1 MNIDFQ
7 TYEKELQTTY
17 IYNPIDISIG
27 FYALCSY
34 QPQAW
39 EYVFQCIRKYYPD
52 APIVL
57 FNDGIEQYDYTDIA
71 AHYKCI
77 YIRKVNNICLLWN
90 DIGDAYEFLDRTKEA
105 CDILKKLSVE
115 WIIHLHPDVIC
126 QHKICYHPRAALC
139 GVSAGSITGI
149 SNNNFNNSNEWKKIE
164 KYIRQYQPEVEINGW
179 GWCGGSIMNIDIFF
193 KVYDNFNHDVLTHDN
208 LTHDKLNN
216 KFRLED
222 LRDIYAESVR
232 YEDTMM
238 PIIFTLCGYPYR
250 IWKDNP
256 EYHRHKS
263 ITGAF
268 LHGYKE
274 HYDFKKHNISLE
286 DFNKMRIAQGYKQD
300 K

>member
-7 TYEKELQTTY
+7 TYEKELQTPY
-17 IYNPIDISIG
+17 IHNPIDFSIG

-34 QPQAW
+34 QQQAR

-57 FNDGIEQYDYTDIA
+57 FNDGIEQYDYTEMA

-77 YIRKVNNICLLWN
+77 YIRKANNICLLWN
-90 DIGDAYEFLDRTKEA
+90 DIADAYEFLDRTKEA
-105 CDILKKLSVE
+105 CDILKNLSIE

-126 QHKICYHPRAALC
+126 QNKICYHPRAALC

-179 GWCGGSIMNIDIFF
+179 GWCG
-193 KVYDNFNHDVLTHDN
+193 NHNVLNHND

-274 HYDFKKHNISLE
+274 HYDFKKQNISLE
-286 DFNKMRIAQGYKQD
+286 DFNKMRIMQGYK
-300 K
+300 

>member
-7 TYEKELQTTY
+7 TYEKELQTPY
-17 IYNPIDISIG
+17 IHNPIDISIG

-39 EYVFQCIRKYYPD
+39 DYVFQCIRKYYPD

-57 FNDGIEQYDYTDIA
+57 FNDGMEQYDYTEMA
-71 AHYKCI
+71 AKHNCI
-77 YIRKVNNICLLWN
+77 HIRKTNNICLLWN

-105 CDILKKLSVE
+105 CDILKDLSIE
-115 WIIHLHPDVIC
+115 WLIHLHPDVIC
-126 QHKICYHPRAALC
+126 QNKISYFPRSALC

-149 SNNNFNNSNEWKKIE
+149 SNNNFNNSDEWKKIQ
-164 KYIRQYQPEVEINGW
+164 KYIRQYQPDVEINGW

-193 KVYDNFNHDVLTHDN
+193 KVYDNFKQNELTNDES
-208 LTHDKLNN
+208 KNN
-216 KFRLED
+216 KFTLEN

-238 PIIFTLCGYPYR
+238 PIIFTLSGYPYR

-274 HYDFKKHNISLE
+274 HYDFKKQNISLE
-286 DFNKMRIAQGYKQD
+286 DFNKMRIAQGNKNTT
-300 K
+300 